1 MMEMILEIKNL
12 SLQFRGRYRFL
23 RGRASNVK
31 ALDSVSFSL
40 TSGDTLAVIGESGSG
55 KTSLLR
61 AVMGLLPL
69 HGGDI
74 ELWGKSMRS
83 MSAKERSEIRRRC
96 GYVLQDPYSSL
107 PPTMSVM
114 DAVTEPWNI
123 VHHGRGKREE
133 GLSRACALLTEMKL
147 PNDLWQS
154 RVRYSLSGGQRQRVA
169 VARALILEP
178 ELLLCDEPTAMQDIS
193 TRGEV
198 IEVLQRRVDAGM
210 ALMLVTHDLFLA
222 RRAARRGI
230 VLNKGIIVDAGD
242 TEQLLRNPSHK
253 YTRDL
258 VAALPKI

>member
-1 MMEMILEIKNL
+1 MDVVLEVKNL

-40 TSGDTLAVIGESGSG
+40 GRGDTLAVIGESGSG

-61 AVMGLLPL
+61 AIMGLLST
-69 HGGDI
+69 HEGGI
-74 ELWGKSMRS
+74 ELWGKSARS
-83 MSAKERSEIRRRC
+83 MSAEERSEIRRRC

-123 VHHGRGKREE
+123 VHRGRGNREE
-133 GLSRACALLTEMKL
+133 GLSRARSLLSEMKL
-147 PNDLWQS
+147 PEDLWAS

-193 TRGEV
+193 TREEV
-198 IEVLQRRVDAGM
+198 IEVLQRRVGAGM
-210 ALMLVTHDLFLA
+210 TMMLVTHDLFLA
-222 RRAARRGI
+222 RRAAERGI
-230 VLNKGIIVDAGD
+230 VLNRGMIVDAGG
-242 TEQLLRNPSHK
+242 TEQLLRSPSHE
-253 YTRDL
+253 YTRAL
-258 VAALPKI
+258 VAALPRI

>member
-1 MMEMILEIKNL
+1 MTDAVLEVKNL
-12 SLQFRGRYRFL
+12 SLRFRGRYRFL
-23 RGRASNVK
+23 KGRAPSVK
-31 ALDSVSFSL
+31 ALDSASFSL

-61 AVMGLLPL
+61 AIMGLLPP
-69 HGGDI
+69 HEGDI
-74 ELWGKSMRS
+74 ELWGKSVRS
-83 MSAKERSEIRRRC
+83 MSAAERSEIRRRC

-114 DAVTEPWNI
+114 EAVMEPWNI
-123 VHHGRGKREE
+123 VHGRVKREE
-133 GLSRACALLTEMKL
+133 GLNRARSLLSEMKL
-147 PNDLWQS
+147 PEDLWAA

-169 VARALILEP
+169 IARALILGP

-198 IEVLQRRVDAGM
+198 IAVLQRRVDAGM

-230 VLNKGIIVDAGD
+230 VLNKGIIVDSGD
-242 TEQLLRNPSHK
+242 TEGLLRSPSHE
-253 YTRDL
+253 YTREL
-258 VAALPKI
+258 VAALPRI